1 MESYLRVDSPAG
13 GCICRHGG
21 CAWDEH
27 ANRDTSDRRM
37 IKEFNKEIGVGCTMS
52 AWPDVFDTLS
62 AEEGDT

>member
-1 MESYLRVDSPAG
+1 
-13 GCICRHGG
+13 
-21 CAWDEH
+21 
-27 ANRDTSDRRM
+27 M